1 MAANLSELRKGHS
14 FSDDFS
20 RLMSGPAFSSE
31 AWHAMSERDNQ
42 LIADSI
48 LHGYAGEEY
57 IYSFKVNGSPV
68 EGVSVI
74 GARELAAQYGGIQ
87 ARLQSSADK
96 AGSLIVTK
104 SYGATLAVDTRIIP
118 QIEDDD
124 DWYECVIEVTDIKTG
139 NSITI
144 RKKEFKNGTRRDGTT
159 FPREHYDTIAESKA
173 YRNGVLAIIPQST
186 IKKFKEKCR
195 QAGRVGEELT
205 RDQILDGLLAWSAKH
220 KVSVDRKALQK
231 LTYNELRALGANTK
245 EGQAVFRAAA
255 AAAGV
260 LIDNSQVNGQLT
272 QAAAPASDAPDY
284 QAYQQAQEQATAK
297 AKPATKTKQ
306 AAKQAAAEP
315 EPEPEPETKPPG
327 PGPNVPPEHADSWTV
342 VSDAYDEGGVEAA
355 KTAYEAL
362 KPAAAKALHTV
373 FRQLT
378 GIVK

>member
-1 MAANLSELRKGHS
+1 MAANIAELRKGHS

-57 IYSFKVNGSPV
+57 IYSFNVNGSPV

-124 DWYECVIEVTDIKTG
+124 DWYECVIEVSDIKTG

-144 RKKEFKNGTRRDGTT
+144 RKKEFKSGTRKDGTK

-220 KVSVDRKALQK
+220 QVSVDRKALQK

-260 LIDNSQVNGQLT
+260 LLDNGQPT
-272 QAAAPASDAPDY
+272 QAASAASDAPDY
-284 QAYQQAQEQATAK
+284 QAYQQAQGAAK
-297 AKPATKTKQ
+297 TKPAATKPASK
-306 AAKQAAAEP
+306 KPKP
-315 EPEPEPETKPPG
+315 EPEPEPESPG

-342 VSDAYDEGGVEAA
+342 ICDAYDEGGVDAA
-355 KTAYEAL
+355 RTAYEAL

-378 GIVK
+378 GIK